1 MTMPAAAWLL
11 ARANAAAARLDR
23 LGPLPAPL
31 AQGQARIARVVR
43 GWPSAPPSVL
53 AAALINRELWP
64 RLQPEVR
71 AGLSGRVIAL
81 EVSDL
86 GLRFRL
92 LAHEHGFVAAGERAA
107 AALRIA
113 ARAAGWWR
121 LARGL
126 EDPDRLFFDRTLVM
140 EGDTE
145 LGLLLK
151 NGLDALGPLWPGAP
165 AR

>member
-11 ARANAAAARLDR
+11 ARANAVAARLDHA
-23 LGPLPAPL
+23 GPLPAPL
-31 AQGQARIARVVR
+31 ARGQASVARAVR

-53 AAALINRELWP
+53 AARLINRGLWP

-71 AGLSGRVIAL
+71 AGLRGRVIVL

-86 GLRFRL
+86 GLRLRL
-92 LAHEHGFVAAGERAA
+92 LAHEHGFVAAGERAE

-113 ARAAGWWR
+113 ARTAGWWR

-151 NGLDALGPLWPGAP
+151 NGLDALGPLWPGAQ

>member
-1 MTMPAAAWLL
+1 MMPAAAWLVE
-11 ARANAAAARLDR
+11 RANAVAARLDR

-31 AQGQARIARVVR
+31 AQGQARLARRVH
-43 GWPSAPPSVL
+43 GWPSTPPSVL

-71 AGLSGRVIAL
+71 DGLRGRVVAL

-86 GLRFRL
+86 GLRLRL
-92 LAHEHGFVAAGERAA
+92 LAREDGFTAAGDHAQ

-113 ARAAGWWR
+113 ARASGWWR

-126 EDPDRLFFDRTLVM
+126 DDPDRLFFDRTLVM

-151 NGLDALGPLWPGAP
+151 NGLDALGPLWPGAQG
-165 AR
+165 